1 VNQVFNPF
9 KIIKQQGELLQ
20 QALEKIAALEEKVLE
35 LEQTNAQDIATCID
49 ISSLAQ
55 HLSPDQL
62 RRIGQAIEEQVASDS
77 YLAQNV
83 AELIDSDAIS
93 EKVLRLVDN
102 KLNSS
107 ISQVTRE
114 LERNLD
120 RTYKGI
126 MLTWVSDN
134 IDYPRLARE
143 VNTRYNQVAID
154 LVDEIVKNSKGTLVK
169 TVVAL
174 VLKEIAINV
183 SSSDVT
189 DIAIIEQSTINTL

>member
-1 VNQVFNPF
+1 MFNPF

-20 QALEKIAALEEKVLE
+20 QALDRIAALEEKVLE

-55 HLSPDQL
+55 HLSSDQL
-62 RRIGQAIEEQVASDS
+62 KRVGQAIEEQVARDS

>member
-1 VNQVFNPF
+1 VFNPF

-20 QALEKIAALEEKVLE
+20 QALDRIAALEEKVLE

-169 TVVAL
+169 TVVEL
-174 VLKEIAINV
+174 VLKKIAINV

>member
-1 VNQVFNPF
+1 MNQVFNPF

-20 QALEKIAALEEKVLE
+20 QALDRIAALEEKVLE

-154 LVDEIVKNSKGTLVK
+154 LVDEIVKNSKETLVK

-174 VLKEIAINV
+174 VLKEIAVNV
-183 SSSDVT
+183 TSSDVT
-189 DIAIIEQSTINTL
+189 DTKKLY

>member
-1 VNQVFNPF
+1 VFNPF

-20 QALEKIAALEEKVLE
+20 QALDRIAALEEKVLE

>member
-1 VNQVFNPF
+1 MNQVFNPF

-20 QALEKIAALEEKVLE
+20 QALDRIAALEEKVLE

-55 HLSPDQL
+55 HLSSDQL
-62 RRIGQAIEEQVASDS
+62 KRVGQAIEEQVARDS

-83 AELIDSDAIS
+83 AELIDSNAIS
-93 EKVLRLVDN
+93 ERVLRLVDN

-107 ISQVTRE
+107 ISHVTRE

-169 TVVAL
+169 TVVEL
-174 VLKEIAINV
+174 VLKKIAINV

>member
-1 VNQVFNPF
+1 MNQVFNPF

-20 QALEKIAALEEKVLE
+20 QALDRIAALEEKVLE

>member
-1 VNQVFNPF
+1 MNQVFNPF
-9 KIIKQQGELLQ
+9 KVIKQQGELLQ

-35 LEQTNAQDIATCID
+35 LKQTNAQDIAACID

-55 HLSPDQL
+55 QLSTDQL

>member
-1 VNQVFNPF
+1 MFNPF

-20 QALEKIAALEEKVLE
+20 QALDRIAALEEKVLE

-120 RTYKGI
+120 TTYKGI

>member
-1 VNQVFNPF
+1 MFNPF

-20 QALEKIAALEEKVLE
+20 QALDRIAALEEKVLE

-107 ISQVTRE
+107 ISHVTRE

-169 TVVAL
+169 TVVEL
-174 VLKEIAINV
+174 VLKKIAINV

>member
-1 VNQVFNPF
+1 MFNPF

-20 QALEKIAALEEKVLE
+20 QALDRIAALEEKVLE

-169 TVVAL
+169 TVVEL
-174 VLKEIAINV
+174 VLKKIAINV

>member
-1 VNQVFNPF
+1 MNQVFNPF

-20 QALEKIAALEEKVLE
+20 QALDRIAALEEKVLE

-83 AELIDSDAIS
+83 AELIGSDAIS

>member
-1 VNQVFNPF
+1 MFNPF

-20 QALEKIAALEEKVLE
+20 QALDRIAALEEKVLE

-83 AELIDSDAIS
+83 AELIGSDAIS

-120 RTYKGI
+120 RTYNGI

>member
-1 VNQVFNPF
+1 MNQVFNPF

-20 QALEKIAALEEKVLE
+20 QALDRIAALEEKVLE

-83 AELIDSDAIS
+83 AELIGSDAIS

-107 ISQVTRE
+107 ISHVTRE

-169 TVVAL
+169 TVVEL
-174 VLKEIAINV
+174 VLKKIAINV

>member
-20 QALEKIAALEEKVLE
+20 QALDRIAALEEKVLE

-107 ISQVTRE
+107 ISHVTRE

-169 TVVAL
+169 TVVEL
-174 VLKEIAINV
+174 VLKKIAINV

>member
-1 VNQVFNPF
+1 MFNPF
-9 KIIKQQGELLQ
+9 KVIKQQGELLQ
-20 QALEKIAALEEKVLE
+20 QALDKIAALEEKVLE
-35 LEQTNAQDIATCID
+35 LQQSNAQDIAACID
-49 ISSLAQ
+49 IDLLAQ

-62 RRIGQAIEEQVASDS
+62 KRIGQAIEEQVASDS

-134 IDYPRLARE
+134 IDYPKLARE

-174 VLKEIAINV
+174 VLKEIAVNV
-183 SSSDVT
+183 SSSEVVDNSNQRLIRGEV
-189 DIAIIEQSTINTL
+189 IE

>member
-1 VNQVFNPF
+1 MNQVFNPF

-20 QALEKIAALEEKVLE
+20 QALDRIAALEEKVLE

-107 ISQVTRE
+107 ISHVTRE

-169 TVVAL
+169 TVVEL
-174 VLKEIAINV
+174 VLKKIAINV

>member
-20 QALEKIAALEEKVLE
+20 QASDRIAALEEKVLE

-174 VLKEIAINV
+174 VLKEIAVNV
-183 SSSDVT
+183 TSSEVSDT
-189 DIAIIEQSTINTL
+189 KKLY

>member
-1 VNQVFNPF
+1 MNQVFNPF

-20 QALEKIAALEEKVLE
+20 QALDRIAALEEKVLE

-55 HLSPDQL
+55 HLSSDQL
-62 RRIGQAIEEQVASDS
+62 KRVGQAIEEQVARDS

-83 AELIDSDAIS
+83 AELIDSNAIS
-93 EKVLRLVDN
+93 ERVLRLVDN

-107 ISQVTRE
+107 ISHVTRE

-154 LVDEIVKNSKGTLVK
+154 LVDKIVKNSKGTLVK
-169 TVVAL
+169 TVVEL
-174 VLKEIAINV
+174 VLKKIAINV

>member
-1 VNQVFNPF
+1 MFNPF
-9 KIIKQQGELLQ
+9 KVIKQQGELLQ

-35 LEQTNAQDIATCID
+35 LKQTNAQDIAACID

-55 HLSPDQL
+55 QLSTDQL

>member
-1 VNQVFNPF
+1 MFNPF

-20 QALEKIAALEEKVLE
+20 QALDRIAALEEKVLE

>member
-1 VNQVFNPF
+1 MFNPF

-35 LEQTNAQDIATCID
+35 LEQTNAQDIAACIN

-62 RRIGQAIEEQVASDS
+62 RRIGQAIEEQVARDS

-83 AELIDSDAIS
+83 AELIDSNAIS
-93 EKVLRLVDN
+93 ERVLRLVDN

-107 ISQVTRE
+107 ISHVTRE

-169 TVVAL
+169 TVVEL
-174 VLKEIAINV
+174 VLKKIAINV

>member
-35 LEQTNAQDIATCID
+35 LEQTNAQDIAACIN

-62 RRIGQAIEEQVASDS
+62 RRIGQAIEEQVARDS

-83 AELIDSDAIS
+83 AELIDSNAIS
-93 EKVLRLVDN
+93 ERVLRLVDN

-107 ISQVTRE
+107 ISHVTRE

-169 TVVAL
+169 TVVEL
-174 VLKEIAINV
+174 VLKKIAINV

>member
-1 VNQVFNPF
+1 MNQVFNPF

-20 QALEKIAALEEKVLE
+20 QALDRIAALEEKVLE

-174 VLKEIAINV
+174 VLKEIAVNV
-183 SSSDVT
+183 TSSEVSDT
-189 DIAIIEQSTINTL
+189 KKLY

>member
-20 QALEKIAALEEKVLE
+20 QALDRIAALEEKVLE

>member
-1 VNQVFNPF
+1 MNQVFNPF

-20 QALEKIAALEEKVLE
+20 QALDRIAALEEKVLE

-55 HLSPDQL
+55 HLSSDQL
-62 RRIGQAIEEQVASDS
+62 KRVGQAIEEQVARDS

>member
-1 VNQVFNPF
+1 VFNPF

-20 QALEKIAALEEKVLE
+20 QALDRIAALEEKVLE

-174 VLKEIAINV
+174 VLKEIAVNV
-183 SSSDVT
+183 TSSEVSDT
-189 DIAIIEQSTINTL
+189 KKLY

>member
-1 VNQVFNPF
+1 MFNPF

-20 QALEKIAALEEKVLE
+20 QALDRIAALEEKVLE

-55 HLSPDQL
+55 HLSSDQL
-62 RRIGQAIEEQVASDS
+62 KRVGQAIEEQVARDS

-83 AELIDSDAIS
+83 AELIDSNAIS
-93 EKVLRLVDN
+93 ERVLRLVDN

-107 ISQVTRE
+107 ISHVTRE

-169 TVVAL
+169 TVVEL
-174 VLKEIAINV
+174 VLKKIAINV